1 MCVRVSMSVCL
12 RVSSHVHVCDRVFAC
27 ERVCERMWCLCMCVS
42 VCELA
47 LPVVFPCRESAAWNV
62 RLDRR
67 RSHRLVPHPPAGCP
81 HPPFSHASLEREVG
95 PGLPCGWG
103 LSQSAGWGRVMSVAL
118 LCPGLFSSQTEV
130 PSGQGQGPSGPQHLR
145 GSGALAAVGAGWSGQ
160 QSQLLAEPALICG
173 HFLSQ
178 MGAGQQPLLF
188 WARGL
193 KPRTGW
199 DRARAAAT
207 TAVRLASGA
216 EGQGPAQGPA
226 QRRPLGQGEG
236 LSRPQVVWSVD
247 WAPLGSLLRA
257 RADPDPF

>member
-1 MCVRVSMSVCL
+1 MSVCL

-130 PSGQGQGPSGPQHLR
+130 PSGQGQGPSGPQALERER
-145 GSGALAAVGAGWSGQ
+145 GTRGRGGRVVWSAVPAAGG
-160 QSQLLAEPALICG
+160 
-173 HFLSQ
+173 
-178 MGAGQQPLLF
+178 
-188 WARGL
+188 
-193 KPRTGW
+193 
-199 DRARAAAT
+199 ARAHLWSFPVTDGGGAA
-207 TAVRLASGA
+207 ASALLGPRPQA
-216 EGQGPAQGPA
+216 EN
-226 QRRPLGQGEG
+226 RVGQGEG
-236 LSRPQVVWSVD
+236 CSHHCCPSCQRCRGSGSGSAAPPRASFCL
-247 WAPLGSLLRA
+247 WARRGPEPTAGSLECGLGAPRLLA
-257 RADPDPF
+257 RGQS